1 MATRKIIVTG
11 IPGEPGAVLEGTEL
25 IAALDVSTKAKAAG
39 LEGKVFLVDDSGKVA
54 EFNTTTKVRGADL
67 AKAPWTP

>member
-11 IPGEPGAVLEGTEL
+11 LPNEAGAILEGHDL
-25 IAALDVSTKAKAAG
+25 IAALDVAAKAKAAG
-39 LEGKVFLVDDSGKVA
+39 LEGRIYLVGDDDKVV
-54 EFNTTTKVRGADL
+54 EFNVTTKAKGSVL